1 MLNNSNFREILS
13 KCEFAVILIS
23 GEGCANCVS
32 MTPLVYDLKNTYEDI
47 DVFFVEVDEDN
58 FDINTEYGVEVVPT
72 ILITSYGTLIAKIK
86 GYQPEEIFTL
96 YVESKYE
103 EVKKQRIK

>member
-1 MLNNSNFREILS
+1 MLKNENFKEILGNS
-13 KCEFAVILIS
+13 EFAVILIS
-23 GEGCANCVS
+23 GDGCANCVS
-32 MTPLVYDLKNTYEDI
+32 MHPIVANLKDTYEDI

-72 ILITSYGTLIAKIK
+72 ILMTSYGKLIAKIK

-103 EVKKQRIK
+103 EVKKQSKK